1 MERKLIKISEDGNVF
16 IPDNVQMRDFEIAE
30 LLGAMIPTIRS
41 NVRAILKSGVVTI
54 DTQHGG
60 TVIGATLLSDYYG
73 LDMVIALAF
82 RIHSCNAGI
91 LRKWI
96 LRKATAVPSAPI
108 YLYISASTVINRLIK
123 ERLKWRSVM

>member
-30 LLGAMIPTIRS
+30 LFGAMILTIRS

-54 DTQHGG
+54 DAQHGG
-60 TVIGATLLSDYYG
+60 TVIGATILPDYYG
-73 LDMVIALAF
+73 FDMIIALAF
-82 RIHSCNAGI
+82 RIHSHNAEI

-96 LRKATAVPSAPI
+96 LRKVTARSGCSDIP
-108 YLYISASTVINRLIK
+108 LYISFNCNQSPT
-123 ERLKWRSVM
+123 

>member
-1 MERKLIKISEDGNVF
+1 MERKLVEINENGNVF

-30 LLGAMIPTIRS
+30 LFGAMIPTIRS
-41 NVRAILKSGVVTI
+41 NVRAILKSGVITI

-60 TVIGATLLSDYYG
+60 TVIGATILPDYYG

-82 RIHSCNAGI
+82 RIHSHNAGI

-96 LRKATAVPSAPI
+96 LRKATTRSECSDIP
-108 YLYISASTVINRLIK
+108 LYIGFSCNQPPN
-123 ERLKWRSVM
+123 